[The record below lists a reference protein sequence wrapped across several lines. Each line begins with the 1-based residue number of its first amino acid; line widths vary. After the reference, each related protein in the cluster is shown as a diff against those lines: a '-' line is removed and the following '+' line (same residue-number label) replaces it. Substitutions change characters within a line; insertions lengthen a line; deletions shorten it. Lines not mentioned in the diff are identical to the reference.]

1 MNDLRKNVNIL
12 TPENVTIE
20 YESANVGSR
29 FIAFFIDNLIMQVSK
44 VVIIGIVILILI
56 LNNILNTTI
65 FEDFGNSLNTEDLLM
80 YVSFVIIA
88 FFVLDLFYF
97 IIIET
102 IMGGQ
107 TPGKKAAGLKVVS
120 TTGEPI
126 NFNMTFIRNILRIV
140 DVLPSGYFIG
150 GMFILY
156 NKKSQRIGDLMAKTM
171 VIKVNQD
178 RKFSKK
184 LDDVI
189 SELENNNDN
198 QDIIQ
203 ETTEKIEE
211 KYFNDLDENAPKS
224 SITEE
229 EFRILDE
236 YLKTRTDFADRLTY
250 DIKLFNY
257 FHRRTNAEI
266 TRNFLYKDID
276 TFIKNLHSYNKQ
288 FYNK

>member
-1 MNDLRKNVNIL
+1 
-12 TPENVTIE
+12 
-20 YESANVGSR
+20 
-29 FIAFFIDNLIMQVSK
+29 
-44 VVIIGIVILILI
+44 
-56 LNNILNTTI
+56 
-65 FEDFGNSLNTEDLLM
+65 
-80 YVSFVIIA
+80 
-88 FFVLDLFYF
+88 
-97 IIIET
+97 
-102 IMGGQ
+102 
-107 TPGKKAAGLKVVS
+107 
-120 TTGEPI
+120 
-126 NFNMTFIRNILRIV
+126 V